1 MVFKL
6 MPHKFNGI
14 KVWTLWRCSPPI
26 KNSPS
31 YLYVSDCC
39 LVESDSLWENVM
51 KWREAKF
58 FSNVRQ
64 LSVKRPWERF
74 PFIVVLLSTE
84 SAWTAEETSTIL
96 LSKFQLLHF
105 LQFVIF
111 VTACSL
117 LPSILWY
124 VLCCDD
130 LTFPV
135 RHAQQ
140 IEAGIPSRTG
150 C

>member
-1 MVFKL
+1 
-6 MPHKFNGI
+6 
-14 KVWTLWRCSPPI
+14 
-26 KNSPS
+26 
-31 YLYVSDCC
+31 
-39 LVESDSLWENVM
+39 
-51 KWREAKF
+51 
-58 FSNVRQ
+58 
-64 LSVKRPWERF
+64 
-74 PFIVVLLSTE
+74 
-84 SAWTAEETSTIL
+84 
-96 LSKFQLLHF
+96 
-105 LQFVIF
+105 

-150 C
+150 LLTFPWAVLYIIKQF